1 VLPVPNLQHLSSVP
15 TALVKR
21 SLNVQVSS
29 LELVISFLSYPD
41 IETLRNCCL
50 YLHNF
55 TKDLRLSWRLF
66 GPLRAFAVMRVLSL
80 FLDSAKLD
88 NDGVVRPHFP
98 LNDSEGKELCHRF
111 LRQGTLGALCTV

>member
-1 VLPVPNLQHLSSVP
+1 
-15 TALVKR
+15 
-21 SLNVQVSS
+21 
-29 LELVISFLSYPD
+29 VISFLGYPD

-66 GPLRAFAVMRVLSL
+66 GPLRATAVMRVLSL

-88 NDGVVRPHFP
+88 NDGVVRPDYP
-98 LNDSEGKELCHRF
+98 LHDSEGKELCHRF
-111 LRQGTLGALCTV
+111 LRQGIARRVVYCVVCASVGRSVAYRNVLNACHSCHRM